1 MNPRKTVR
9 PNRLLTPLLTALLAG
24 LLGGPAATSAL
35 AEHPTART
43 ADRPAPK
50 VKRATAKQA
59 KALLDQAVAR
69 LQKGPQQ
76 AALADFNN
84 PKGAFIQGD
93 LYVFVVGTDGIMRAH
108 GGAREGLVGMNVS
121 DLRDAAGKPIIREM
135 LDAGAKS
142 GSGAL
147 EYVWLN
153 RVSNR
158 VENKTTLFRMVGDQL
173 VGVGYYTP
181 RSSAEQAA
189 ALLDRATTDLR
200 ASGAQRAFEHFND
213 RQGAFHSD
221 DLYVF
226 AVGLEDS
233 RFYAMGATPELVGN
247 NVAELRDAAGK
258 PIIQEMIRLVKDK
271 GEGNYEY
278 VWRNPANNKVETKR
292 SFVRKVDGYLL
303 GVGYYTK

>member
-1 MNPRKTVR
+1 MPPRKPARSTA
-9 PNRLLTPLLTALLAG
+9 LSTPLVAALLAG
-24 LLGGPAATSAL
+24 LLGGPAVPAAL
-35 AEHPTART
+35 AEHALTRT

-50 VKRATAKQA
+50 VKRANAKQA
-59 KALLDQAVAR
+59 QALLDQAVAR
-69 LQKGPQQ
+69 LQKGPLP

-84 PKGAFIQGD
+84 PRGNFIQGD

-121 DLRDAAGKPIIREM
+121 DLRDATGKPIIREM
-135 LDAGAKS
+135 LDLGSKAGK
-142 GSGAL
+142 GSL
-147 EYVWLN
+147 DYVWLN

-158 VENKTTLFRMVGDQL
+158 VENKTTMFRMVGDQL

-189 ALLDRATTDLR
+189 ALLDRATEDLR
-200 ASGAQRAFEHFND
+200 KSGPQHAFEHFND
-213 RQGAFHSD
+213 RQGAFHTD

-226 AVGLEDS
+226 AVGLDDS

-258 PIIQEMIRLVKDK
+258 PIIQDMIRLVKDK
-271 GEGNYEY
+271 GEGTYEY
-278 VWRNPANNKVETKR
+278 VWRNPANNKVERKN

-303 GVGYYTK
+303 GVGYYTR